1 MVAVQT
7 KDDTK
12 IRMLQNS
19 NFLFHYLYQLNK
31 DIMNKLMKI
40 SLWVLSSLFVLV
52 VLFMFLVWPI
62 MKNNT
67 KKHSP
72 EQNISYSQGDLEI
85 NAFYC
90 SPSKKGR
97 TIFGELVPYGEV
109 WRTGANEAST
119 FTTNKDLIIGE
130 KTLEKGTY
138 TLWTIPGENTW
149 DVIFNSE
156 MYGWGVKFT
165 DQTASRNPDY
175 DALVVTVP
183 VSKSLT
189 VTENFKISFSEIES
203 GIIMTL
209 AWDTT
214 VVPVLLQEK

>member
-1 MVAVQT
+1 
-7 KDDTK
+7 
-12 IRMLQNS
+12 
-19 NFLFHYLYQLNK
+19 
-31 DIMNKLMKI
+31 MNKLMKI
-40 SLWVLSSLFVLV
+40 SLWVVSGLFVLV

-62 MKNNT
+62 MKDNT

-72 EQNISYSQGDLEI
+72 EQHITFTQSDLEI

-138 TLWTIPGENTW
+138 TLWTIPSEKTW
-149 DVIFNSE
+149 DIIFNSE

-165 DQTASRNPDY
+165 DQTASRDPNY
-175 DALVVTVP
+175 DALSVTVP

-189 VTENFKISFSEIES
+189 VTENFTISFSEIES

-209 AWDTT
+209 AWDNV